1 MNFAT
6 HYKPNRCSPEINS
19 GEIMVEKAGYIPAQK
34 LIENLINA
42 GQRLK
47 EFRSEQFDFPDEKS
61 IDHTFMDP
69 TRIKNFDMADASQ
82 MSYKTEQNIKEAQ
95 RLKMEKQKEL
105 EALAKASQTV
115 QDQQNNA

>member
-34 LIENLINA
+34 RIENLINA

-47 EFRSEQFDFPDEKS
+47 EFRAEQFDFPDEKS
-61 IDHTFMDP
+61 IDHSFMDP
-69 TRIKNFDMADASQ
+69 TRRKNFDMADASQ
-82 MSYKTEQNIKEAQ
+82 ISYQTQQNIKESQ
-95 RLKMEKQKEL
+95 RLKAEKQKDL
-105 EALAKASQTV
+105 EVLAKATQTV
-115 QDQQNNA
+115 QDEQKQV